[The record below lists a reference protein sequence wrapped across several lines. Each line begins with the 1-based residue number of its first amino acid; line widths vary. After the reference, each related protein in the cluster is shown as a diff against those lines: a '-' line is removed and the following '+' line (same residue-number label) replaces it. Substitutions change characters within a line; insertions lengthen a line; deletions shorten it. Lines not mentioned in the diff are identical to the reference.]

1 MDSIYLDVRRRSGVA
16 RTWKLLRDGH
26 TSHQLTAAV
35 HRGEIVRARQGHYVC
50 PELDEAELQAVRVG
64 GRLTGLAGARRHGI
78 WTPIHAP
85 LELTVAPDARAL
97 RSPTNKSVRLKELRR
112 HGVRVHWTDRAA
124 TGTRSLV
131 GPLGCV
137 LDVARTQP
145 ANIAFA
151 VVESVI
157 ALGRVSRS
165 SWARA
170 ARSLPHQTQLKLRRV
185 DRLSGS
191 GSESLAKFEFIAAGI
206 HFSQQ
211 VQVTSGIRVDFVLG
225 DRLVVEIDG
234 AEFHATREGFEQDH
248 RRDAALRALG
258 YRVLRFSYWQVSER
272 WPDVMAAVAAAL
284 VSGDHLA

>member
-1 MDSIYLDVRRRSGVA
+1 MDSIYLDVRRRGGVA
-16 RTWKLLRDGH
+16 STWELLRDGH

-35 HRGEIVRARQGHYVC
+35 HRGEIVRARQGHYAC

-78 WTPIHAP
+78 WTPIRAS

-151 VVESVI
+151 VVESAI

-170 ARSLPHQTQLKLRRV
+170 ARSLPHQTRLKLRRV

-234 AEFHATREGFEQDH
+234 AEFHATRVGFEQDH
-248 RRDAALRALG
+248 RRDAVLRALG

-272 WPDVMAAVAAAL
+272 WADVMAAVTAAL